1 MIKLR
6 KRGKRY
12 SLWGEYLGV
21 KVQQSTGL
29 TDEDAANKILLS
41 KLREIEADNPEL
53 AKAYQLRE
61 ITRVERNY
69 PGD

>member
-21 KVQQSTGL
+21 KIQESTGL
-29 TDEDAANKILLS
+29 TCEDAASELLLR
-41 KLREIEADNPEL
+41 KLREIELDNPML

-61 ITRVERNY
+61 LTRVER
-69 PGD
+69 